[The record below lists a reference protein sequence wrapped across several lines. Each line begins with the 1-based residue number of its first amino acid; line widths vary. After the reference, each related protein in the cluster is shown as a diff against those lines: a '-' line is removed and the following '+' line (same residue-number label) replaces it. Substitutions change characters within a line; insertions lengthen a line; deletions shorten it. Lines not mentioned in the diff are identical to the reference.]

1 MPECKHNDNDSS
13 AGGITDILKRG
24 DSDRQ
29 KLLGS
34 LSNEEVVDFA
44 GAVFKQTTT
53 APSVTIGG
61 NCVAHFGYIG
71 GILETENTEGRLN

>member
-1 MPECKHNDNDSS
+1 VYNDSS

-44 GAVFKQTTT
+44 GAVLSLGT
-53 APSVTIGG
+53 A
-61 NCVAHFGYIG
+61 
-71 GILETENTEGRLN
+71 